1 MVFFALLCYNDLSKN
16 RKVDA
21 KMDYQ
26 KWAQEVAQKIKIKEL
41 EVAKRNRGKIPYT
54 AENGAW
60 NDCSGEKI
68 GWWTNGFW
76 GGMMW
81 QLYKAT
87 GEEIY
92 RENAEETEEKLDAA
106 LNNYWVMDHDSGFR
120 WLPTSV
126 AKYRLTGD
134 KKSENRALMAA
145 SNLAGRFNPAG
156 NFIVAWNGNVDPR
169 RNGWAIIDCTM
180 NLPLLYWAYDQTGD
194 PRYYHI
200 ATKHADTAIKAF
212 IREDGSAR
220 HIVEFDPVTGD
231 INRSYGG
238 QGYAKGSSWTRGQ
251 SWALYGFT
259 LSFLHTKKERYLDT
273 AEKVADYFIS
283 CIPESGLIPVDFRQP
298 SDCSWEDDIAASV
311 AACGLIE
318 LSKVAK
324 EWKKKTYLDAAVR
337 MLKALDEKSCSY
349 DIKTDYLLER
359 CTAAYGDEKH
369 NFPIVYCDYYY
380 IEAIWKLTGEELFIW

>member
-1 MVFFALLCYNDLSKN
+1 
-16 RKVDA
+16 
-21 KMDYQ
+21 MDYQ

-145 SNLAGRFNPAG
+145 SNQAGSFNTT
-156 NFIVAWNGNVDPR
+156 
-169 RNGWAIIDCTM
+169 RNII
-180 NLPLLYWAYDQTGD
+180 
-194 PRYYHI
+194 
-200 ATKHADTAIKAF
+200 F
-212 IREDGSAR
+212 
-220 HIVEFDPVTGD
+220 
-231 INRSYGG
+231 
-238 QGYAKGSSWTRGQ
+238 
-251 SWALYGFT
+251 
-259 LSFLHTKKERYLDT
+259 
-273 AEKVADYFIS
+273 
-283 CIPESGLIPVDFRQP
+283 
-298 SDCSWEDDIAASV
+298 
-311 AACGLIE
+311 
-318 LSKVAK
+318 
-324 EWKKKTYLDAAVR
+324 
-337 MLKALDEKSCSY
+337 
-349 DIKTDYLLER
+349 
-359 CTAAYGDEKH
+359 
-369 NFPIVYCDYYY
+369 
-380 IEAIWKLTGEELFIW
+380 

>member
-1 MVFFALLCYNDLSKN
+1 
-16 RKVDA
+16 
-21 KMDYQ
+21 
-26 KWAQEVAQKIKIKEL
+26 
-41 EVAKRNRGKIPYT
+41 
-54 AENGAW
+54 
-60 NDCSGEKI
+60 
-68 GWWTNGFW
+68 
-76 GGMMW
+76 MMW

-298 SDCSWEDDIAASV
+298 FDCSWEDDIAASV

-369 NFPIVYCDYYY
+369 NFPIVYGDYYY